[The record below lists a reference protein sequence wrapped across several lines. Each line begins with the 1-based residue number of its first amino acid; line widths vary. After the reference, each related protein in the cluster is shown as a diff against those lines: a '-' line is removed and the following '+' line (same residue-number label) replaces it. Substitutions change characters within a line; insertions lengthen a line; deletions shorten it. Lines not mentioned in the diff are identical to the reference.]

1 MGGKAVKPTLFDY
14 SEKPTDWLQRIY
26 GRLGMFQGELRAK
39 VLASLVTELGRR
51 GVPAPIDEK

>member
-1 MGGKAVKPTLFDY
+1 MKTTLFDY